1 MPESDWKWNGQEQPP
16 MSESDNSQ
24 KPQQTQGMAV
34 KILAAVYVG
43 GAYGLILIS
52 LVQAVVLISWLQN

>member
-1 MPESDWKWNGQEQPP
+1 MMERRREGRWHQAGSVL
-16 MSESDNSQ
+16 
-24 KPQQTQGMAV
+24 A

-52 LVQAVVLISWLQN
+52 LVQVYILVSWFRQ